1 MFLCWTLA
9 ILFYSTTASENV
21 ATDKHPK
28 CACTAKNLWLD
39 IVIAIDVSSKT
50 TGERLAQ
57 VADSISKLTR
67 QFTFDRNDNRH
78 VRLGIVTFAKERK
91 LVEPDITSFDD
102 AMRALEKV
110 TTTTEEVAYLTS
122 GLLLSKELHRES
134 RSNARD
140 VLIVY
145 GSSSTEKTEDKNV
158 TKIAD
163 YIKGSET
170 QIITIAASDDNEV
183 QQMLEKISSPQM
195 SFELSDH
202 NLIENILDSLCQAN
216 CYCPLKWHQLVLNG
230 RRYGECFFFTKI
242 DANWNAARSAC
253 KRIRSDSH
261 LVHVSSE
268 EEHEA
273 LRDLAI
279 ATHKQLDNPNPIHY
293 HIGLSYSEELETYTW
308 EGGAND
314 VTFSNWDTNYP
325 DLSKGKCVRAELK
338 SETEVV
344 WRNVPCS
351 KTASKAMCQA
361 VACDTNNYC
370 P

>member
-1 MFLCWTLA
+1 SA
-9 ILFYSTTASENV
+9 IYDIMSILLSMHT
-21 ATDKHPK
+21 HPS
-28 CACTAKNLWLD
+28 CFSAGLSQFSFIQQRLQLD

-110 TTTTEEVAYLTS
+110 TTTTEEVAYLT
-122 GLLLSKELHRES
+122 R
-134 RSNARD
+134 
-140 VLIVY
+140 
-145 GSSSTEKTEDKNV
+145 KTEDKNV

-351 KTASKAMCQA
+351 KTASKTGTVEDLTWFLSESEFKETCRKKLS
-361 VACDTNNYC
+361 ACLNV
-370 P
+370 